1 MAPVAFSVMV
11 MGRPWI
17 GMWYVCVP
25 PPLRSAR
32 LRSWSVIAPA
42 EERVVGVRVT
52 IAVREWC
59 VSGGRCGR
67 VKAYFE
73 AMEEAG
79 VVWRWWGDKGGD
91 WGGVWCRD

>member
-1 MAPVAFSVMV
+1 M
-11 MGRPWI
+11 
-17 GMWYVCVP
+17 
-25 PPLRSAR
+25 
-32 LRSWSVIAPA
+32 IAPA

-67 VKAYFE
+67 VKAYLE
-73 AMEEAG
+73 AIEEAG

-91 WGGVWCRD
+91 WGGAWCRGSGGDRGGWRQGRVWDLVWGRGGEDGGGAA